1 VSLSC
6 FLRALVEQFTVHRAQ
21 FLVGFDQDLLPGC
34 AVDVF
39 LLDDKSGD

>member
-1 VSLSC
+1 VRLAC

-21 FLVGFDQDLLPGC
+21 LLIGFDQDLLPGC

-39 LLDDKSGD
+39 FLDDKSGD